1 MRFFGLDVH
10 RDFCEV
16 AIAEDGELRS
26 AGRVPTEP
34 AALREFAATL
44 RESDQVAMEATG
56 VAAAIAR
63 ILECHVARVV
73 VCKAQDLPVAQARA
87 KTDRLDAQ
95 QLARL
100 LAQGYLREVWVPD
113 EPTRVLRRRCSRRMS
128 LVHARTR
135 VKNEVHGVLMR
146 TLRGRPP
153 LSDIFGKAGRRWLAG
168 LKLTVDESETLEASL
183 RQIDFINQEIA
194 LLDGQIA
201 RQALQWPEIQRLMS
215 IPGLDVYTAAAVMAA
230 IGEISRFSSPRQL
243 VGYLGLDPKVRQS
256 GSEPARHGR
265 ISKRG
270 PAQARHAL
278 GQAAW
283 VAMRSPGPMRAFA
296 ERIRARRGSQVAV
309 TALAR
314 KLAVLCWHLLT
325 REEDYAY
332 ARPTLLATK
341 LRRLHLAAG
350 VEPPATASTKGATRE
365 QERALAEQA
374 ESAYRRLVADWKA
387 AGAGATPGR
396 ASQRPSKGKA
406 ARQAHKPLTPA
417 LRYVSHP
424 HPQRTFPQRRAFIH
438 ST

>member
-1 MRFFGLDVH
+1 MASCAQL
-10 RDFCEV
+10 
-16 AIAEDGELRS
+16 
-26 AGRVPTEP
+26 AGVPTTP
-34 AALREFAATL
+34 VALREFAATL
-44 RESDQVAMEATG
+44 SKSDEVAMEATG

-63 ILECHVARVV
+63 VLEGHVARVV
-73 VCKAQDLPVAQARA
+73 VCKAQDLPIGQARA
-87 KTDRLDAQ
+87 KTDRLDALA
-95 QLARL
+95 LARL

-113 EPTRVLRRRCSRRMS
+113 ETTRVLRRRCSRRMS

-135 VKNEVHGVLMR
+135 VKNEIHGVLMR
-146 TLRGRPP
+146 TLQGRPP
-153 LSDIFGKAGRRWLAG
+153 MTDIFGKSGRRWLAG
-168 LKLTVDESETLEASL
+168 LELPVDETETLEASL

-194 LLDGQIA
+194 QLDTQIA
-201 RQALQWPEIQRLMS
+201 RQALDWPEIQRLMT

-230 IGEISRFSSPRQL
+230 IGDIRRFSNPRQL

-283 VAMRSPGPMRAFA
+283 VAMRSPGPLRAFA

-332 ARPTLLATK
+332 ARPTLVRTK

-350 VEPPATASTKGATRE
+350 AEPPATQRAKGRTRE

-374 ESAYRRLVADWKA
+374 ESAYQRLVADWKA
-387 AGAGATPGR
+387 TGAGATLGH
-396 ASQRPSKGKA
+396 ASTRPSKGKA
-406 ARQAHKPLTPA
+406 ARQATSP
-417 LRYVSHP
+417 
-424 HPQRTFPQRRAFIH
+424 
-438 ST
+438 

>member
-1 MRFFGLDVH
+1 
-10 RDFCEV
+10 
-16 AIAEDGELRS
+16 
-26 AGRVPTEP
+26 
-34 AALREFAATL
+34 
-44 RESDQVAMEATG
+44 
-56 VAAAIAR
+56 
-63 ILECHVARVV
+63 
-73 VCKAQDLPVAQARA
+73 
-87 KTDRLDAQ
+87 
-95 QLARL
+95 
-100 LAQGYLREVWVPD
+100 
-113 EPTRVLRRRCSRRMS
+113 
-128 LVHARTR
+128 
-135 VKNEVHGVLMR
+135 
-146 TLRGRPP
+146 
-153 LSDIFGKAGRRWLAG
+153 
-168 LKLTVDESETLEASL
+168 
-183 RQIDFINQEIA
+183 
-194 LLDGQIA
+194 
-201 RQALQWPEIQRLMS
+201 MS

-230 IGEISRFSSPRQL
+230 IGDIRRFADPRQL

-283 VAMRSPGPMRAFA
+283 VAMRSPGPMRAFG

-314 KLAVLCWHLLT
+314 KLAVLCWYLLT

-332 ARPTLLATK
+332 ARPTLVRTK

-350 VEPPATASTKGATRE
+350 AEPPATASAKGRTRD

-406 ARQAHKPLTPA
+406 ARQAQSP
-417 LRYVSHP
+417 
-424 HPQRTFPQRRAFIH
+424 
-438 ST
+438 

>member
-1 MRFFGLDVH
+1 VRFIGLDVH

-16 AIAEDGELRS
+16 AVAEDGELRA
-26 AGRVPTEP
+26 AGRVPTTP
-34 AALREFAATL
+34 GALAEFAATL
-44 RESDQVAMEATG
+44 HESDQVAMEATG

-63 ILECHVARVV
+63 ILERHVARVV

-113 EPTRVLRRRCSRRMS
+113 EATRVLRRRCSRRLS

-146 TLRGRPP
+146 TLQGRPP
-153 LSDIFGKAGRRWLAG
+153 LTDIFGKSGRRWLAG
-168 LKLTVDESETLEASL
+168 LELAVDETETLEAAL
-183 RQIDFINQEIA
+183 RQIDFIDQEIE
-194 LLDGQIA
+194 LLDAQIA
-201 RQALQWPEIQRLMS
+201 RQALDWPEIQRLMS

-230 IGEISRFSSPRQL
+230 IGDIRRFADPRQL

-256 GSEPARHGR
+256 GSEP
-265 ISKRG
+265 
-270 PAQARHAL
+270 
-278 GQAAW
+278 W
-283 VAMRSPGPMRAFA
+283 VAMRSPGPMRAFG

-332 ARPTLLATK
+332 ARPTLVRTK

-350 VEPPATASTKGATRE
+350 AEPPVTPSAKGRTRD

-406 ARQAHKPLTPA
+406 ARQATSP
-417 LRYVSHP
+417 
-424 HPQRTFPQRRAFIH
+424 
-438 ST
+438 

>member
-1 MRFFGLDVH
+1 
-10 RDFCEV
+10 
-16 AIAEDGELRS
+16 
-26 AGRVPTEP
+26 
-34 AALREFAATL
+34 
-44 RESDQVAMEATG
+44 
-56 VAAAIAR
+56 
-63 ILECHVARVV
+63 
-73 VCKAQDLPVAQARA
+73 
-87 KTDRLDAQ
+87 
-95 QLARL
+95 
-100 LAQGYLREVWVPD
+100 
-113 EPTRVLRRRCSRRMS
+113 
-128 LVHARTR
+128 
-135 VKNEVHGVLMR
+135 
-146 TLRGRPP
+146 
-153 LSDIFGKAGRRWLAG
+153 
-168 LKLTVDESETLEASL
+168 L
-183 RQIDFINQEIA
+183 RQIDFIDQEIE

-201 RQALQWPEIQRLMS
+201 RQALDWPEIQRLMS

-230 IGEISRFSSPRQL
+230 IGDIRRFSSPRQL

-256 GSEPARHGR
+256 GSEPARHGH

-278 GQAAW
+278 GQASW

-332 ARPTLLATK
+332 ARPTLLRSK

-350 VEPPATASTKGATRE
+350 AEPPATPSAKGRTRE

-406 ARQAHKPLTPA
+406 ARQAQSP
-417 LRYVSHP
+417 
-424 HPQRTFPQRRAFIH
+424 
-438 ST
+438 

>member
-16 AIAEDGELRS
+16 AVAEDGELRS
-26 AGRVPTEP
+26 VGRVLTTP
-34 AALREFAATL
+34 AALREFASTL
-44 RESDQVAMEATG
+44 KASDEVAMEATG

-63 ILECHVARVV
+63 LLEPHVARVV

-113 EPTRVLRRRCSRRMS
+113 EATRVLRRRCSRRMS

-146 TLRGRPP
+146 TLQGRPP
-153 LSDIFGKAGRRWLAG
+153 LTDIFGKSGRRWLAG
-168 LKLTVDESETLEASL
+168 LALPVDETETLEASL
-183 RQIDFINQEIA
+183 RQIDFINQEIGA
-194 LLDGQIA
+194 LDTQIA
-201 RQALQWPEIQRLMS
+201 RQALDWPEIQRLMT
-215 IPGLDVYTAAAVMAA
+215 IPGLDVYTAAALMAA
-230 IGEISRFSSPRQL
+230 IGDIHRFSNSRQL

-283 VAMRSPGPMRAFA
+283 VAMRTPGPMRAFA
-296 ERIRARRGSQVAV
+296 ERIRARRGSQVAA

-325 REEDYAY
+325 HEEDYAY
-332 ARPTLLATK
+332 ARPTLVRSK
-341 LRRLHLAAG
+341 VRRLHLAAG
-350 VEPPATASTKGATRE
+350 AEPPTSPNTKGRTRD

-374 ESAYRRLVADWKA
+374 EAAYQRLVADWKA
-387 AGAGATPGR
+387 AGAGTTPGR
-396 ASQRPSKGKA
+396 ASNRPSKDKA
-406 ARQAHKPLTPA
+406 ARQATSP
-417 LRYVSHP
+417 
-424 HPQRTFPQRRAFIH
+424 
-438 ST
+438 

>member
-1 MRFFGLDVH
+1 MRFIGLDVH

-16 AIAEDGELRS
+16 AVAEDGDLRA
-26 AGRVPTEP
+26 AGRVPTTP
-34 AALREFAATL
+34 GALAEFAATL
-44 RESDQVAMEATG
+44 HESDRVAMEATG

-63 ILECHVARVV
+63 ILERHVARVV

-113 EPTRVLRRRCSRRMS
+113 EATRVLRRRCSRRMS

-135 VKNEVHGVLMR
+135 LKNEVHGVLMR
-146 TLRGRPP
+146 TLQGRPP
-153 LSDIFGKAGRRWLAG
+153 LTDIFGKSGRRWLAG
-168 LKLTVDESETLEASL
+168 LELAVDETETLEAAL
-183 RQIDFINQEIA
+183 RQIDFIDQEIE
-194 LLDGQIA
+194 LLDAQIA
-201 RQALQWPEIQRLMS
+201 RQALDWPEIQRLMS

-230 IGEISRFSSPRQL
+230 IGDIRRFADPRQL

-283 VAMRSPGPMRAFA
+283 VAMRSPGPMRAFG

-332 ARPTLLATK
+332 ARPTLVRTK

-350 VEPPATASTKGATRE
+350 AEPPVTPSAKGRTRD

-406 ARQAHKPLTPA
+406 ARQATSP
-417 LRYVSHP
+417 
-424 HPQRTFPQRRAFIH
+424 
-438 ST
+438 